1 MILLNK
7 KVVKDGS
14 DSSLLDNYD
23 LPGSML
29 NFTITSSNIHCIVP
43 LIIWLENK
51 PHSTQYTNLFV
62 YIKNRVGR
70 CKSAW
75 CEQIIR
81 QI

>member
-29 NFTITSSNIHCIVP
+29 NFTITSSNIHCIVF
-43 LIIWLENK
+43 ID
-51 PHSTQYTNLFV
+51 NLAR
-62 YIKNRVGR
+62 KQA
-70 CKSAW
+70 K
-75 CEQIIR
+75 
-81 QI
+81 